1 MISIADYIAYHQTGS
16 IDWVNELRQARI
28 EYTNELPA
36 AQPAQPSVDPRLLR
50 ALRGQEYT
58 QSNIQRACLRLG
70 LPVAA
75 NIQAMRSFT
84 IVR

>member
-1 MISIADYIAYHQTGS
+1 MRLTKMINIADYIAYHQTGS

-28 EYTNELPA
+28 EYHNDS
-36 AQPAQPSVDPRLLR
+36 QPRSVDPRLLR

-75 NIQAMRSFT
+75 NIQAMRS
-84 IVR
+84 R

>member
-1 MISIADYIAYHQTGS
+1 MINIADYIAYHQTGS

-28 EYTNELPA
+28 EYHNELA
-36 AQPAQPSVDPRLLR
+36 VDPRLLR

-58 QSNIQRACLRLG
+58 EANIQRACLRLG
-70 LPVAA
+70 LPVA
-75 NIQAMRSFT
+75 QTLRSIT